1 MASHAH
7 EFSPPHDHGHADDH
21 GHGDHGHGHLVLQ
34 YQPALPISRGK
45 LCLWLF
51 LSTEIMFFAGLIG
64 TYIVLRFGAPERT
77 WPMPSYVHLAEWI
90 GAVNT
95 FVLLMSS
102 VTIVLSLE
110 AARTNKPALAKAW
123 FLATFL
129 LGSTFLGVKTYEYG
143 QKFSHGIYPWKP
155 HSLIYEKADLYY
167 VQAVRQSV
175 APRQGALLAEQA
187 KLQQEGK
194 SLSDEKQKQLALYD
208 NLLTNLVRW
217 TELKAA
223 KDQDPLGRR
232 LAIERMAEAIY
243 PLREHG
249 PEAEKQAEHYVELLQ
264 EEEHLLARDLSK
276 LEGERSTVASEKMA
290 KSEELATLQ
299 PQIMELQKQRE
310 MLSAELKKLEDAAK
324 PPKEAAP
331 AAESPPAGAAAANQ
345 EQPAPAANPEADKLK
360 EQIAALDAEL
370 MPKLEQEKTLLGD
383 IGRIDER
390 LALVDA
396 DIKAVE
402 GRTGLMDL
410 LKEARHGLNEHE
422 PSLRLPMVIPSGN
435 MWASTYFLMTGFH
448 AIHVLVG
455 LIAFALIIPMTLNA
469 RRAHVIENIGLYWH
483 FVDLVWIFLF
493 PLLYLF

>member
-7 EFSPPHDHGHADDH
+7 DFSPPHDH

-34 YQPALPISRGK
+34 YQPALPISKGK

-64 TYIVLRFGAPERT
+64 TYIVLRFGAPEGT
-77 WPMPSYVHLAEWI
+77 WPIPSYVHLAEWI

-110 AARTNKPALAKAW
+110 AARSNKPALAKGW

-129 LGSTFLGVKTYEYG
+129 LGCVFLGVKTYEYG
-143 QKFSHGIYPWKP
+143 QKFSHGIYPAQP
-155 HSLIYEKADLYY
+155 HSLIYEKPDLYY
-167 VQAVRQSV
+167 VQAVRQSL
-175 APRQGALLAEQA
+175 APRQLALATEQA
-187 KLQQEGK
+187 ELQAQNK
-194 SLSDEKQKQLALYD
+194 ALSDEKQKQLALYE
-208 NLLTNLVRW
+208 NLLANLVRW

-223 KDQDPLGRR
+223 KAEDGLTAR
-232 LAIERMAEAIY
+232 LAIERMAESIY

-249 PEAEKQAEHYVELLQ
+249 PQAEEQAHHYVELLQ
-264 EEEHLLARDLSK
+264 EEGRVLEKELSTLK
-276 LEGERSTVASEKMA
+276 SGRSTIDSEKTA
-290 KSEELATLQ
+290 KAEELGTLQ
-299 PQIMELQKQRE
+299 SQIMTLQKQRDELTMELQK
-310 MLSAELKKLEDAAK
+310 LEEAAK
-324 PPKEAAP
+324 PAAEAAP
-331 AAESPPAGAAAANQ
+331 AAGDAAANSNADADAQ
-345 EQPAPAANPEADKLK
+345 EQPAPPANPAIDKLK

-370 MPKLEQEKTLLGD
+370 MPKQEEEKALLTAVG
-383 IGRIDER
+383 GIDAR
-390 LALVDA
+390 LAAADA
-396 DIKAVE
+396 EIKAVQ
-402 GRTGLMDL
+402 GRADL
-410 LKEARHGLNEHE
+410 LPLLETAHHGLNEHD

-448 AIHVLVG
+448 AIHVIVG
-455 LIAFALIIPMTLNA
+455 LIAFALIIPLTLNA
-469 RRAHVIENIGLYWH
+469 RRAHVIENVGLYWH